1 MTGSAAE
8 GKMSRAVGEAPTRR
22 TVLRALA
29 AAATLA
35 AVPRPARA
43 LVMGA
48 MRLLVPGGQGGGWDT
63 AARIVGQGL
72 LDEGLV
78 ARLEYENY
86 SGGWGM
92 RALIYLIAQ
101 GRPDT
106 MMVQSQSLILTG
118 LTGDF
123 RLTFRDVLPLATVMR
138 EYQILVVERDSPFT
152 SARAFFDHQRQNPAH
167 TPVGGGS
174 ARWGL
179 DHVCA
184 GLMVEAAGGTPASLR
199 YIPHDAG
206 TVALNALLAGE
217 TAALVTGIAE
227 TRQAVLGGQVRVLGV
242 TSPERLWG
250 YPWPTFYEQGIPVTF
265 QNWRGFFAAP
275 SISAAERDRLTKVL
289 TLLTTH
295 ASWTRT
301 CERMG
306 WLPSLTVGDG
316 MGEVLLAEEAR
327 MKTALSHLGFRRAG
341 GG

>member
-1 MTGSAAE
+1 MTGSRPERKASAP
-8 GKMSRAVGEAPTRR
+8 GPSRRAL
-22 TVLRALA
+22 LRALLGA
-29 AAATLA
+29 G
-35 AVPRPARA
+35 AVAGLTVPHPAQA

-48 MRLLVPGGQGGGWDT
+48 LRLLVPGGQGGGWDT

-78 ARLEYENY
+78 ARLHYENY

-92 RALIYLIAQ
+92 RALIHLIAQ
-101 GRPDT
+101 GRPDM

-152 SARAFFDHQRQNPAH
+152 AARAFFDHQRQNPAH

-184 GLMVEAAGGTPASLR
+184 GLMVEAAGGNPAALR

-206 TVALNALLAGE
+206 TEALNALLAGE

-227 TRQAVLGGQVRVLGV
+227 TRQAVLGGRVRVLGV

-250 YPWPTFYEQGIPVTF
+250 YDWPTLFEQGIPMTF

-275 SISAAERDRLTKVL
+275 SVSADARDRLTRVL

-295 ASWTRT
+295 AAWTRT

-316 MGEVLLAEEAR
+316 MGAALEAEEAR
-327 MKTALSHLGFRRAG
+327 MKTALDRLGFRKG
-341 GG
+341 